1 MITNLSSIHSDDVE
15 VFPRFLRENWLSQ
28 LRHHKARVTI
38 SSCSST
44 SSSNAVNNNKILK
57 PFPKKRSSS
66 KKDIIVAHPAVAIEG
81 DNEEEVKKPSEII
94 AEAAADKGQ
103 GGGDDNNEDEDE
115 DNKEDEEFLNIE
127 EDCEGPDLLHLESIT
142 LTSSPDHDESSSDD
156 SSTTLQKQ
164 VFVAYVEEN
173 DFFYRIFSH
182 SNLPKSVAD
191 LTTSFQSST

>member
-1 MITNLSSIHSDDVE
+1 M
-15 VFPRFLRENWLSQ
+15 RRRLRN
-28 LRHHKARVTI
+28 RR
-38 SSCSST
+38 
-44 SSSNAVNNNKILK
+44 
-57 PFPKKRSSS
+57 RSSQRLQRI
-66 KKDIIVAHPAVAIEG
+66 KVRVAAMTIMRMRMRIIRKMRLG
-81 DNEEEVKKPSEII
+81 FSYRLF
-94 AEAAADKGQ
+94 
-103 GGGDDNNEDEDE
+103 
-115 DNKEDEEFLNIE
+115 KEHFPDLHFVPFFFLGRFVYKEFLNIE

-142 LTSSPDHDESSSDD
+142 LTSSPDHDESSSND